1 MPRGRKKKVHDTFA
15 ENPQPFLLPETEFD
29 YVDKAVERVK
39 IAWGFH
45 HMMNPDGKP
54 MLMAFSGGKDSIC
67 LFFVC
72 KKAAEELGVPMEQM
86 FHVQY
91 NVTNVDP
98 PELYRFIR
106 DVMKKQYPFIEI
118 HHPKK
123 TMWQLI
129 VEKHLPPLRATRYC
143 CAELKEVSSIK
154 GGYTLTGVR
163 HAESPKRANREFIEI
178 RGKNRKDAVY
188 LGDNVEDEREIRYCM
203 QTESYICNPIID
215 WSDEDV
221 WRFIRRGGVSV
232 LFPVRQG
239 MASPR
244 LYRLSSR
251 WRSQP
256 KKRLRGISELQEAIH
271 TDIPEDAGCHQIR
284 GGGYTPRTKVL
295 LPFRMG
301 RTCLTGG
308 HGTLPSRRNIRMYS
322 ERPTYLMDSRR
333 NNDRTEGT

>member
-1 MPRGRKKKVHDTFA
+1 MPRGRRKKEIFTVKDV
-15 ENPQPFLLPETEFD
+15 NPQMSLMPEHDFD
-29 YVDKAVERVK
+29 YVKTAVERVK

-67 LFFVC
+67 LFFIC

-129 VEKHLPPLRATRYC
+129 VEKHLPPLRSSRYC

-163 HAESPKRANREFIEI
+163 HAESPKRANRESIEI

-221 WRFIRRGGVSV
+221 WRFIRRGGYPYCSLYDKGWHRLGCIGCPLGGEVNQRRDFEAYPNYKKQYIRTFQKMLDVIKSEGGVHPTHKGSAPFSDGQDV
-232 LFPVRQG
+232 LDWWTRDPAFKEKHQDVFG
-239 MASPR
+239 
-244 LYRLSSR
+244 
-251 WRSQP
+251 
-256 KKRLRGISELQEAIH
+256 K
-271 TDIPEDAGCHQIR
+271 TDLFDGFEEEP
-284 GGGYTPRTKVL
+284 
-295 LPFRMG
+295 
-301 RTCLTGG
+301 
-308 HGTLPSRRNIRMYS
+308 
-322 ERPTYLMDSRR
+322 
-333 NNDRTEGT
+333 